1 MATTF
6 DQAVTI
12 NGSLA
17 VQSLTGAS
25 RGSLSQDTSQVY
37 SLEFV
42 NMRVWD
48 AFQTALSATA
58 AADDLG
64 LATGTFATGA
74 PYLVSRDLNA
84 LGATTGYARCL
95 FTLPPEYSQS
105 ASVAI
110 RLYGGMLTS
119 VASVSA
125 TVDAEIYRL
134 DKDTTIGG
142 SDLVTTA
149 ATSINSTSFAAKD
162 FSMTYAGLSPGDV
175 LDIRLAIAA
184 NSATASSHFA
194 AIASA
199 EMLLTIRG

>member
-1 MATTF
+1 MTISE
-6 DQAVTI
+6 AVTI
-12 NGSLA
+12 NNSLA
-17 VQSLTGAS
+17 VQSLTGATRS
-25 RGSLSQDTSQVY
+25 SIAQETLQVY
-37 SLEFV
+37 PLEFV

-48 AFQTALSATA
+48 AFQTSLSAAA

-64 LATGTFATGA
+64 LATGTFATSA
-74 PYLVSRDLNA
+74 PYLTSRDLNA
-84 LGATTGYARCL
+84 LGATTGYARIL
-95 FTLPPEYSQS
+95 FTLPTEYSQS
-105 ASVAI
+105 ASVAL

-125 TVDAEIYRL
+125 TVDAEVYRL

-162 FSMTYAGLSPGDV
+162 FSLTYSGLAPGDV

-199 EMLLTIRG
+199 EMLLTVRG